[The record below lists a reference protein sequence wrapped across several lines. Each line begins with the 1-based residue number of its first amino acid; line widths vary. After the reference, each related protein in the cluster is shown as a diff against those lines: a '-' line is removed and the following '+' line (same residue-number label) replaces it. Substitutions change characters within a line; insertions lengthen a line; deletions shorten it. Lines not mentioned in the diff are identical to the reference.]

1 MIQKFFFASIG
12 VKVQDF
18 IMKAMAPA
26 LEAASKVIPTPI
38 SEILDVHS
46 IAEDSIEE
54 ALSENISSVVDGCFI
69 KPYVSAWS
77 DLTF

>member
-1 MIQKFFFASIG
+1 
-12 VKVQDF
+12 
-18 IMKAMAPA
+18 MKAMAPA